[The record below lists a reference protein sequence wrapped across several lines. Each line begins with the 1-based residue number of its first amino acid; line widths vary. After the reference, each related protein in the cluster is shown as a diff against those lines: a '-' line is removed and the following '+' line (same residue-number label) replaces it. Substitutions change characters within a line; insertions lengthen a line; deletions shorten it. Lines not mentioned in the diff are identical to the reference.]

1 MRVATVAAYTPPR
14 PLGMLRKLRRQAA
27 ARLLTAALLCISQAP
42 IAQAQQTAAMR
53 LGVNFDSAS
62 ARVGGPGRTA
72 ADSTSNRLVN
82 TMHGAL
88 IGSGIGAACGLIVAL
103 IETHNGVTDHS
114 EDGMGY
120 ITFATIGALVGY
132 VVGGV
137 VGFVRN

>member
-1 MRVATVAAYTPPR
+1 M
-14 PLGMLRKLRRQAA
+14 AA
-27 ARLLTAALLCISQAP
+27 ALIGSSLAP
-42 IAQAQQTAAMR
+42 IAQAQHVSKMR
-53 LGVNFDSAS
+53 LGVTVGTTSAG
-62 ARVGGPGRTA
+62 AGVERVS
-72 ADSTSNRLVN
+72 ADSTSSRLVN

-114 EDGMGY
+114 EDGMAY
-120 ITFATIGALVGY
+120 ITFGTIGALVGY